1 LPQNFSQ
8 NIVRP
13 VLHFVVPESQRTKS
27 ALGEHGAAHRIELD
41 SVSMPTTIDF
51 DDEAGRNTDE
61 VDNVAVDGNLSAK
74 LNQHRRL
81 ARKRVHNRLSASVW
95 RERNVRALLVPRR
108 SSTRVAS

>member
-1 LPQNFSQ
+1 MKLLRNFSQ

-74 LNQHRRL
+74 LKSAQAARTQACPQQAFRIRL
-81 ARKRVHNRLSASVW
+81 A
-95 RERNVRALLVPRR
+95 
-108 SSTRVAS
+108 